1 MNSSQRG
8 LHLWRKYLIRN
19 LFLEKLD
26 CHIYVMSL
34 CLSNIGL
41 YSNVNKKKFLFVW
54 YSLLKRV
61 PNDRYIIYSYEH
73 MSRVSFITLWF
84 VVYNFL
90 NSAVSSLVVVSNQL
104 IHKLTSG
111 LLQICNTTNPTRKDL
126 DNTKMK
132 RFLSHV

>member
-1 MNSSQRG
+1 MGTLMRWLYVWIVFTNKM
-8 LHLWRKYLIRN
+8 LIYTVIKNLRKVKIT
-19 LFLEKLD
+19 D
-26 CHIYVMSL
+26 V
-34 CLSNIGL
+34 
-41 YSNVNKKKFLFVW
+41 
-54 YSLLKRV
+54 KRV

-73 MSRVSFITLWF
+73 MSRGSFITLWF

-90 NSAVSSLVVVSNQL
+90 NSAVSSLVVVSKQI

-132 RFLSHV
+132 RFLSHVLK